1 MTYENQKAQRDD
13 LTEREA
19 VILEQVIGDYI
30 ATAAPVGSR
39 HLSRSGDSGLSAA
52 TIRNTMSDLEEKGFL
67 WQPHPSAGRVPTDK
81 AYRFFV
87 DTLAR
92 RHKVLPKG
100 LERMLQPLSG
110 DPALERVV
118 QRAAQALSVL
128 TCELGVGIAPLVD
141 EGVLENVDLI
151 RVGAERLM
159 LILTIQHG
167 LVKTIFVEI
176 DSRVSDQRLSG
187 LSGRLR
193 ERLAGLP
200 LGEIRRTA
208 RERLKDAVEDD
219 ADPLNVFVQSADS
232 IFELGE
238 GGGELVLGGA
248 AKLAS
253 QPEFSDQVNLRS
265 LIGLTER
272 RDLLLETMKKRA
284 GAEGLRITIGAENEL
299 SELSNFTLITDTYRI
314 GRMKGIIG
322 VIGPTRMSYSRVIS
336 VVEYTSRLLSKVLE
350 S

>member
-1 MTYENQKAQRDD
+1 MTSDNLTGQRDE

-19 VILEQVIGDYI
+19 GILEQVIGSYI
-30 ATAAPVGSR
+30 ATATPVGSR
-39 HLSRSGDSGLSAA
+39 NLSRSSASGLSAA
-52 TIRNTMSDLEEKGFL
+52 TIRNAMSDLEEKGFL

-92 RHKVLPKG
+92 RRTSVPDDLAS
-100 LERMLQPLSG
+100 MLQPLAG
-110 DPALERVV
+110 DPALEKVL

-128 TCELGVGIAPLVD
+128 TSELGVGIAPLMD
-141 EGVLENVDLI
+141 EGVLEGVDLI
-151 RVGAERLM
+151 RVSADRIM

-176 DSRVSDQRLSG
+176 DSRVSDQRLIM
-187 LSGRLR
+187 LTGRLR
-193 ERLAGLP
+193 ERLAGFS

-208 RERLKDAVEDD
+208 RERLKDAIEGDS
-219 ADPLNVFVQSADS
+219 DPLNIFVQSAER
-232 IFELGE
+232 IFELRE
-238 GGGELVLGGA
+238 GDSELVLGGA

-253 QPEFSDQVNLRS
+253 QPEFSDQDKLRT
-265 LIGLTER
+265 LIGLTEKK
-272 RDLLLETMKKRA
+272 DLLLELMKKRA

-299 SELSNFTLITDTYRI
+299 SDLSNFTLITDTYRI

-336 VVEYTSRLLSKVLE
+336 VVEHTSRLISKVLE